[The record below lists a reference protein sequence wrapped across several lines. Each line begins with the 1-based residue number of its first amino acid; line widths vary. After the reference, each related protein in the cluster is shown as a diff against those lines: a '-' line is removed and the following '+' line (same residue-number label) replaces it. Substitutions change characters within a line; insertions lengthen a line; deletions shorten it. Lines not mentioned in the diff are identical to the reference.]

1 MELYFQIAYILHN
14 ANDKSLILI
23 DELGR
28 GTNTEEGIG
37 ICYAVCEHLLSLKV
51 FLSILNTL
59 ISSPLKKLFLLKE
72 KIFKL
77 YSL

>member
-1 MELYFQIAYILHN
+1 LELYFQVAYILHN

-51 FLSILNTL
+51 FLSILFYFFATSVFL
-59 ISSPLKKLFLLKE
+59 FYLFIFLFL
-72 KIFKL
+72 I
-77 YSL
+77 

>member
-1 MELYFQIAYILHN
+1 MKLYFQIAYILHN

-37 ICYAVCEHLLSLKV
+37 ICYAVCEYLLSLKV
-51 FLSILNTL
+51 FFSILSTL
-59 ISSPLKKLFLLKE
+59 ILSVFTF
-72 KIFKL
+72 IFNF
-77 YSL
+77 YFFIE